1 MVFAGWAVES
11 GFVRSGTTFGLLA
24 CFTATALTWVVAEVV
39 MVKAFAA
46 RVTKIL
52 SFQESVR
59 RTSMVMTH
67 ITFVLWLI
75 QEADDVL

>member
-1 MVFAGWAVES
+1 MFFCTVKGEAVPTVKMVVAGWAVES

-39 MVKAFAA
+39 MVKAFVA

-52 SFQESVR
+52 SF
-59 RTSMVMTH
+59 
-67 ITFVLWLI
+67 
-75 QEADDVL
+75 